1 VNALE
6 RRDPHLKS
14 LRATLL
20 AWLLGAVLVVGLGGG
35 YLIYRNSLAE
45 ANAFFDYHLRAT
57 AMLLRDQAYG
67 FAPAPGLPREV
78 PEYDFV
84 VQVWTVDG
92 RRVYVSDTQAHLP
105 SRITLGFSTETSDD
119 GRFRT
124 FSVIARDYLIQVAQ
138 PMVERERRAARLAFR
153 TLLPFGV
160 LMPVLALLIGWIV
173 NRSLSPLNELALR
186 LRRRE
191 PMATEPVAAQGLP
204 DEVTPLVDALNDLL
218 RRLATALEHERAFI
232 ADAAH
237 ELRTPLTALRLQL
250 DALSTAEESPE
261 RQRAMARLDSGVSRA
276 TRLVEQLLAMARL
289 DQRDAPRPERVELEP
304 VAREVVEELLP
315 LADSKRIDIGVEAA
329 PGIAVTGDRQ
339 ALAVLLRNLVD
350 NALRY
355 TPEEGRVDVRIV
367 RAAGNPERSIVL
379 EVADTGPGI
388 PAEERERV
396 FDRFYRVPG
405 TAAPGSGI
413 GLALVKMIAERHAAR
428 VELESRAQGRGLV
441 VRVRFPDG
449 VPVGELERRN
459 APEAARRGGPAAT
472 S

>member
-1 VNALE
+1 
-6 RRDPHLKS
+6 LKS

-67 FAPAPGLPREV
+67 FARTPGLPREV

-92 RRVYVSDTQAHLP
+92 RLVYVSDPDAHLP

-138 PMVERERRAARLAFR
+138 PMAERERRAARLAFR
-153 TLLPFGV
+153 TLLPFVV

-191 PMATEPVAAQGLP
+191 PMATEPVAAQGVP

-237 ELRTPLTALRLQL
+237 ELRTPLTALRLQV
-250 DALSTAEESPE
+250 DALSTAGESPE
-261 RQRAMARLDSGVSRA
+261 RQRAMARLDSGVNRA

-289 DQRDAPRPERVELEP
+289 EQRDAPQPERVALERI
-304 VAREVVEELLP
+304 AREVVEELLP
-315 LADSKRIDIGVEAA
+315 LADLKRIDLGVDAA
-329 PGIAVTGDRQ
+329 PGLEVIGDAQ
-339 ALAVLLRNLVD
+339 ALAVLLRNLID

-355 TPEEGRVDVRIV
+355 TPEQGAVDVRIT
-367 RAAGNPERSIVL
+367 RADDRERSIVL
-379 EVADTGPGI
+379 EVVDTGPGI
-388 PAEERERV
+388 PAEERARV

-405 TAAPGSGI
+405 TATPGSGI

-428 VELESRAQGRGLV
+428 VELESRAGGPGLV
-441 VRVRFPDG
+441 VRVRFP
-449 VPVGELERRN
+449 GEPAVAELPQRHGLE
-459 APEAARRGGPAAT
+459 PARRARSPAT

>member
-1 VNALE
+1 
-6 RRDPHLKS
+6 
-14 LRATLL
+14 
-20 AWLLGAVLVVGLGGG
+20 
-35 YLIYRNSLAE
+35 
-45 ANAFFDYHLRAT
+45 
-57 AMLLRDQAYG
+57 
-67 FAPAPGLPREV
+67 
-78 PEYDFV
+78 
-84 VQVWTVDG
+84 
-92 RRVYVSDTQAHLP
+92 
-105 SRITLGFSTETSDD
+105 
-119 GRFRT
+119 
-124 FSVIARDYLIQVAQ
+124 
-138 PMVERERRAARLAFR
+138 
-153 TLLPFGV
+153 
-160 LMPVLALLIGWIV
+160 
-173 NRSLSPLNELALR
+173 
-186 LRRRE
+186 
-191 PMATEPVAAQGLP
+191 
-204 DEVTPLVDALNDLL
+204 
-218 RRLATALEHERAFI
+218 
-232 ADAAH
+232 
-237 ELRTPLTALRLQL
+237 
-250 DALSTAEESPE
+250 
-261 RQRAMARLDSGVSRA
+261 MARLDSGVSRA